1 MLTRAEAARELLT
14 RRKAR
19 AGTLTLLEYILRT
32 NPAYVVT
39 DFARIVCAEVD
50 LFIERVNRGERPI
63 LVLQAPPQHGKS
75 EIVSRAL
82 PAYLAGLFPN
92 IHIASA
98 SYNATIAGRM
108 AKAVRRRLGSREHAA
123 LWPAPPLGKYK
134 SDTTME
140 FDLPRGDDGTY
151 VAVGV
156 GGGITG
162 LPVDIGII
170 DDPTKSAEDALSAT
184 FKEKVWNWYTTEFS
198 TRLSQKS
205 GQIIM
210 ATSWGEDDLPSRIL
224 QEFKGSPRLTHLAFP
239 AINEPD
245 MPGYNPALS
254 LGALVP
260 QLHSLEKLLDTKNH
274 ISAYWWNALY
284 QQAPIPA
291 EGNVFKVNGLRYY
304 LTKDLPA
311 TFEQVICSWD
321 CTFKDTDGSDF
332 VVGQVWA
339 KSGANAYLLDQVRAR
354 MSFTATRDA
363 VVKLRNKWPLA
374 RVVLIEDKANGPAV
388 IDELKKT
395 VFGILPVEP
404 DGSKLARAHAIT
416 ALWEA
421 GNIWLPHKDL
431 APWIGAF
438 IAEILGFPAGAH
450 DDQVDT
456 MTQGVRHLFPVYGRI
471 LISAD
476 ALEGIL
482 RG

>member
-1 MLTRAEAARELLT
+1 MFLRYLIFFLSIVEVNAAAHTGFTSCEVFIRQQENFYHIPMHLL
-14 RRKAR
+14 KAIS
-19 AGTLTLLEYILRT
+19 L
-32 NPAYVVT
+32 
-39 DFARIVCAEVD
+39 
-50 LFIERVNRGERPI
+50 IE
-63 LVLQAPPQHGKS
+63 S
-75 EIVSRAL
+75 
-82 PAYLAGLFPN
+82 
-92 IHIASA
+92 
-98 SYNATIAGRM
+98 GR
-108 AKAVRRRLGSREHAA
+108 
-123 LWPAPPLGKYK
+123 
-134 SDTTME
+134 
-140 FDLPRGDDGTY
+140 
-151 VAVGV
+151 
-156 GGGITG
+156 
-162 LPVDIGII
+162 
-170 DDPTKSAEDALSAT
+170 
-184 FKEKVWNWYTTEFS
+184 
-198 TRLSQKS
+198 
-205 GQIIM
+205 
-210 ATSWGEDDLPSRIL
+210 
-224 QEFKGSPRLTHLAFP
+224 
-239 AINEPD
+239 
-245 MPGYNPALS
+245 
-254 LGALVP
+254 
-260 QLHSLEKLLDTKNH
+260 TKNH